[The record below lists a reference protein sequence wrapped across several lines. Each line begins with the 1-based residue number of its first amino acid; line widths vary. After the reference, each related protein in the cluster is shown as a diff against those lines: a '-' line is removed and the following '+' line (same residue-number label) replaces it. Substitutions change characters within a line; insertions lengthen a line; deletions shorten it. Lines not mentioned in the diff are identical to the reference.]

1 MNRQRSIVIA
11 AGSLLVV
18 SLAALAFNHSR
29 NGTIADGATVGG
41 IDLSGMPDY
50 RARIKLQNE
59 LEQPL
64 LEPVKV
70 SYEGKSRELTAAGA
84 GVNVDINGMVDEAL
98 DRGNSGFFVLTAA
111 KNLLGIDR
119 GINVPTRIDYD
130 RTAVKNFIARVRRAY
145 NRPAIDAKVTYS
157 ARGLGE
163 VDGQTGVK
171 VLTKKLREEIIA
183 TFDDPDASRRIK
195 VPVKVKKPKV
205 SRSELAGKY
214 PTVLIV
220 DRSGFKLRLYKRL
233 KLAKTYGIA
242 VGQVGLETPA
252 GLYTINSKQV
262 NPPWNVPNSDWAG
275 DLAGKTIPGG
285 APNNPLIARWMGI
298 YDGVGIHGTSSTGS
312 IGSAAS
318 HGCIRMIPAQVI
330 DLYDRVPLGTPVYI
344 A

>member
-1 MNRQRSIVIA
+1 MNKQRMIIVA
-11 AGSLLVV
+11 AGALLAV
-18 SLAALAFNHSR
+18 SLSALAYNHSR
-29 NGTIADGATVGG
+29 NGTVANGVTVGG
-41 IDLSGMPDY
+41 IDVSGMSDY

-70 SYEGKSRELTAAGA
+70 SYGGKTRKLTAAGA
-84 GVNVDINGMVDEAL
+84 GVNVDINGMVNEAL
-98 DRGNSGFFVLTAA
+98 DRGNSGFFVLTAV
-111 KNLLGIDR
+111 KNLAGMDR
-119 GINVPTRIDYD
+119 EINVTTRIDYD
-130 RTAVKNFIARVRRAY
+130 RTAVKNFIARMRRAY

-157 ARGLGE
+157 ASGLGE

-171 VLTKKLREEIIA
+171 VRTAKLRDEIVA

-195 VPVKVKKPKV
+195 VPVKLKKPKV
-205 SRSELAGKY
+205 TRAELAGKY

-220 DRSGFKLRLYKRL
+220 DRGGFKLRLYKRL

-262 NPPWNVPNSDWAG
+262 NPAWNVPNSAWAG

-285 APNNPLIARWMGI
+285 APNNPLIARWLGV
-298 YDGVGIHGTSSTGS
+298 YDGVGIHGTSSLGS
-312 IGSAAS
+312 IGTAAS

-330 DLYDRVPLGTPVYI
+330 ELYDRVPLGTPVYI